1 MKMHMASPE
10 ACFQAAS
17 ADECHSQIQLHL
29 PAGSCYWGISFR
41 GAFES
46 LSKDSLS
53 SAMCQ
58 ALADLGH
65 LNLFALTSGMSS
77 LIRLYKNRLTKSL
90 CLAIHSQI
98 FQYRSSVSTWQNL
111 TPVRNTLSNWRS
123 AWQLF
128 SSTAFFG
135 ISPHITVDDNHLEPE
150 TMWRRIGFFQFC
162 HEYWLL
168 ANLMADRLVTL
179 GTLQS
184 NDLPTL
190 GDGPL
195 DPILNQYDQ
204 TSMRQVNDLIM
215 GFQTF
220 QI

>member
-10 ACFQAAS
+10 ACFQAPT
-17 ADECHSQIQLHL
+17 ADECHNQIQLHL
-29 PAGSCYWGISFR
+29 PTGSLYWNISFR
-41 GAFES
+41 GALEALSRKS
-46 LSKDSLS
+46 LPPT
-53 SAMCQ
+53 MCQ

-65 LNLFALTSGMSS
+65 LNLFALAS
-77 LIRLYKNRLTKSL
+77 
-90 CLAIHSQI
+90 AIHSQI
-98 FQYRSSVSTWQNL
+98 FQYRSSVSTWHNL
-111 TPVRNTLSNWRS
+111 TPVLNTLRNWRS

-128 SSTAFFG
+128 SSAAFFG
-135 ISPHITVDDNHLEPE
+135 VSPHITVNDQHLDPE
-150 TMWRRIGFFQFC
+150 TMWKRTGFTRFC

-168 ANLMADRLVTL
+168 ANLMADRLVAL
-179 GTLQS
+179 GRLQ
-184 NDLPTL
+184 DTELTVL
-190 GDGPL
+190 GEGPL